1 MRVTRYS
8 GKATAF
14 TTETQR
20 TQRPPKG
27 FLKSLVVLGALCV
40 SVVSSSCAS
49 LARAALSEPVVTLRN
64 VQVTGLGLQGG
75 SLNVEL
81 GVYNPNNISLRAV
94 ALTYNVF
101 VDSTRLASGAAPTEY
116 DLRGSD
122 TTVVTLPVSF
132 TYAGV
137 GIAVQQMLNR
147 GSVTY
152 RVAGDIGVRT
162 PAGTLTRPYNRTG
175 TYAMRR

>member
-1 MRVTRYS
+1 MWVSLT
-8 GKATAF
+8 KATAG
-14 TTETQR
+14 TTETRR
-20 TQRPPKG
+20 TRGKARGVVQ
-27 FLKSLVVLGALCV
+27 SLVLLGVLGA

-81 GVYNPNNISLRAV
+81 GVYNPNGISLRAV

-116 DLRGSD
+116 DLKGGD

-137 GIAVQQMLNR
+137 GAAVQQMLGR
-147 GSVTY
+147 GSVNY